1 MDNPLYGVY
10 STPDL
15 FLLPSVSLWRFR
27 ERNEPIL
34 VNWNVALSRSLS
46 NGLQSPWWMTDQ
58 LDGCIL
64 GNAIHTKKKKKKTK
78 LARTTNRSDFR
89 LIVSPRSI
97 RLPCPRNLIWSL
109 LITYRL
115 NLLSGEGWWWRL
127 RGCNREREMRV
138 LVLLMNEV
146 LSCLVGCSL

>member
-1 MDNPLYGVY
+1 MESIQLPIYFCYRPCLYDVFENEMSLYWSTGTWRCLGVCRTGY
-10 STPDL
+10 SHHDEWL
-15 FLLPSVSLWRFR
+15 ISW
-27 ERNEPIL
+27 
-34 VNWNVALSRSLS
+34 
-46 NGLQSPWWMTDQ
+46 TDVFWETQ
-58 LDGCIL
+58 F
-64 GNAIHTKKKKKKTK
+64 TTQKKKKKKK